1 MNDDQTS
8 FQVKTSF
15 ASLAGIFCWTVK
27 KIKML
32 KKITDLVRW
41 MVGSFVQFSLCTCC
55 ERLLTHLFTSLTR
68 SFAIFHDSCIKIV
81 HAHQPCSN
89 LYVFNDFNHCIFCI
103 LCFWQSGTM
112 TSTFCFMT
120 GTNSL
125 VLVILT
131 GRSQKIISRLVYIKT
146 ACPRSRLCDTNFPQ
160 WSVYNKYRHN
170 IWSNLHLIV
179 ILQSLTHQA
188 LQIKMRYY

>member
-8 FQVKTSF
+8 FQVETSF
-15 ASLAGIFCWTVK
+15 ASLAGIFCWTTKENNWLGWIVCTIFIMHLLW
-27 KIKML
+27 KIDKL
-32 KKITDLVRW
+32 TCSLRSLIRLQ
-41 MVGSFVQFSLCTCC
+41 SFT
-55 ERLLTHLFTSLTR
+55 TR

-81 HAHQPCSN
+81 HARQPCNN

-131 GRSQKIISRLVYIKT
+131 GRSPKIISRLASVKLH
-146 ACPRSRLCDTNFPQ
+146 LCFSWCNNHWQSNSQSTNFFVHVQ
-160 WSVYNKYRHN
+160 
-170 IWSNLHLIV
+170 
-179 ILQSLTHQA
+179 
-188 LQIKMRYY
+188 